1 MYDNGI
7 NFYDDLINFRNINL
21 IEASKR
27 GYTSTVS
34 SLLENGHDV
43 NMKDSCNETALLKA
57 TMNGHDDIV
66 EMLLEKGADVN
77 SIDDNCYTV
86 LMWACLQGHT
96 LIVSM
101 LLDKGVDV
109 NARTINNETALIKAS
124 CKGDTL
130 IVKLLLEKGA
140 DVNAKS
146 EGRTALM
153 WASRNRHIDIVTLI
167 ENHIRAKLMKER
179 IMTALII
186 KKGLTQN
193 GDTPLLQC
201 AHRETIYRIASFF

>member
-77 SIDDNCYTV
+77 SIDENCITV
-86 LMWACLQGHT
+86 LMWACVQGHA

-109 NARTINNETALIKAS
+109 NARNIYNDTALKIA
-124 CKGDTL
+124 
-130 IVKLLLEKGA
+130 
-140 DVNAKS
+140 
-146 EGRTALM
+146 R
-153 WASRNRHIDIVTLI
+153 RNRHINIVTLI
-167 ENHIRAKLMKER
+167 EKHIRAKLMKER
-179 IMTALII
+179 IMIALII

-193 GDTPLLQC
+193 GDKALLQC
-201 AHRETIYRIASFF
+201 AHREMIYHIVSFF